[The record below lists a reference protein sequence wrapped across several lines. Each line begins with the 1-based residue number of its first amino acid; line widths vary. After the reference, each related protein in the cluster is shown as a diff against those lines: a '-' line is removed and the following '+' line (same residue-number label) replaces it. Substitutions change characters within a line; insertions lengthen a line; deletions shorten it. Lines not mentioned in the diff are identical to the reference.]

1 MTAFGGKR
9 EKGALKEKKACMPPF
24 DVFVEVVVTTC

>member
-9 EKGALKEKKACMPPF
+9 EKGARKAKNACRP
-24 DVFVEVVVTTC
+24 VFGAADAVAAMV